1 MAGIA
6 HKHGLP
12 LVVDKTFGT
21 PYFIRPIEHGADIVV
36 HSATKFL
43 GGHGTTLGG
52 IIVDAGKFDW
62 AVSGKYPAIVAPNPS
77 YHGVSFVNAAGP
89 AAFVTYIRAILL
101 RDTGASISP
110 FAAFLLLQGIETFS
124 LRLERHAENT
134 KKVVEFLKNHS
145 QVEKVN
151 HPSLPSHP
159 DYFLY
164 QKYFPNGG
172 ASIFTFDIK
181 GGKEEAYRF
190 IDHLQ
195 IFSLLANVADAKSLV
210 IHPATTTHSQLS
222 PEELEE
228 QEIKSN
234 TIRLSIGTENII
246 DIIERI
252 MPVLSKNHYVE
263 GVQGKGGG
271 YRLVKEPKDYRIGDI
286 LRLTEGQLVPV
297 ACLECNAETCKR
309 ANICKTLPMWKEFH
323 HMVNNYFDNITLSD
337 LMKYGDKSKDFQ

>member
-1 MAGIA
+1 M
-6 HKHGLP
+6 
-12 LVVDKTFGT
+12 
-21 PYFIRPIEHGADIVV
+21 
-36 HSATKFL
+36 
-43 GGHGTTLGG
+43 
-52 IIVDAGKFDW
+52 
-62 AVSGKYPAIVAPNPS
+62 
-77 YHGVSFVNAAGP
+77 
-89 AAFVTYIRAILL
+89 
-101 RDTGASISP
+101 
-110 FAAFLLLQGIETFS
+110 
-124 LRLERHAENT
+124 
-134 KKVVEFLKNHS
+134 
-145 QVEKVN
+145 
-151 HPSLPSHP
+151 
-159 DYFLY
+159 
-164 QKYFPNGG
+164 
-172 ASIFTFDIK
+172 
-181 GGKEEAYRF
+181 
-190 IDHLQ
+190 Q
-195 IFSLLANVADAKSLV
+195 IFSLLANVADVKSLV

-271 YRLVKEPKDYRIGDI
+271 YRLTKEPKDYRIGDI